1 MLRLK
6 LQSEQ
11 AEVLSDLNGSKFLHE
26 DSSHL
31 SLWSGNVQVEIS
43 IEVIG
48 LISEASPKER

>member
-11 AEVLSDLNGSKFLHE
+11 AEVLSDLNGSKFLH